1 MMVSRYICTVL
12 NIVSVAMAVLGV
24 EADTAAPAR
33 QIRVT
38 TDADIVE
45 AATWA
50 VSELRK
56 LSDTGVYESLALK
69 SVKAAATG
77 AGVYHDNT
85 FLTLVLATPHFDSG
99 SAEEEFEVMV
109 MRHKTDGHRNFA
121 ISEFP
126 AMAAGAIEQ
135 FYMQKVDADRKLRE
149 AALQALDRE
158 AELHEMCEVDLGGDC
173 TSAAVVAHML
183 RMTGEQLRQELALRD
198 PLDPRAAAAQ
208 QILASGWRHAQSA
221 ALRDMTT
228 AELLV
233 LYLDAAAPATRRS
246 AARAELEHRMDTLEI
261 VDNGGGG
268 G

>member
-1 MMVSRYICTVL
+1 MM
-12 NIVSVAMAVLGV
+12 
-24 EADTAAPAR
+24 
-33 QIRVT
+33 IRIT

-69 SVKAAATG
+69 SIKAAATG

-85 FLTLVLATPHFDSG
+85 FLTLVLASPHFDGG

-109 MRHKTDGHRNFA
+109 MQHKTDGHRNFA

-135 FYMQKVDADRKLRE
+135 FYMQKVDADRKLRD
-149 AALQALDRE
+149 AALQELDRE
-158 AELHEMCEVDLGGDC
+158 AELYERCEVDLGGDC
-173 TSAAVVAHML
+173 TPAAVVAHML
-183 RMTGEQLRQELALRD
+183 QMTGDQLRQELALRD

-208 QILASGWRHAQSA
+208 QILASGWRRAHFA

-228 AELLV
+228 AEVLV
-233 LYLDAAAPATRRS
+233 LYSDAATPAARRG
-246 AARAELEHRMDTLEI
+246 AARAELERRMDMLDIT
-261 VDNGGGG
+261 
-268 G
+268 